1 MTLKPAPFIVF
12 EGIDGSGK
20 STLAEN
26 IFSRFLP
33 RMDAVLLAE
42 PTSGRHGREI
52 RRLLKEAGP
61 ADTMKLLE
69 LFILD
74 REEDAALNIRPALE
88 SGKLVIMDRYY
99 HSNAAYQ
106 GIGDIGPGEIVIMN
120 LKRGFPVP
128 DRVYLVDLDPKTA
141 IERIHSRDN
150 GLDFYENTRLLEKIR
165 ANYLSLADK
174 SFRVIDGLKS
184 PGELMDDV
192 ARDMEI
198 FLT

>member
-1 MTLKPAPFIVF
+1 MMLKPPAFIVF

-20 STLAEN
+20 STLADTV
-26 IFSRFLP
+26 FSRFSA
-33 RMDAVLLAE
+33 RMPAVLLAE
-42 PTSGRHGREI
+42 PTSGGHGKEI
-52 RRLLKEAGP
+52 RRLLKEAGS

-74 REEDAALNIRPALE
+74 REEDAAMNIRPALA

-106 GIGDIGPGEIVIMN
+106 GIGDIGPGEIVAMN

-141 IERIHSRDN
+141 MERIHSRKN
-150 GLDFYENTRLLEKIR
+150 GLDFFENSQLLEKIR
-165 ANYLSLADK
+165 ANYLSLADAG
-174 SFRVIDGLKS
+174 FCVLDGRKS
-184 PGELMDDV
+184 PGELADEA
-192 ARDMEI
+192 ARDMELY
-198 FLT
+198 LT